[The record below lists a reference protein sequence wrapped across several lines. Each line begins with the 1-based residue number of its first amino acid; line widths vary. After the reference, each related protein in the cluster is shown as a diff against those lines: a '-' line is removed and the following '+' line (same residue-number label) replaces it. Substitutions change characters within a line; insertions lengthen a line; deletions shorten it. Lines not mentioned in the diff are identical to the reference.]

1 MFPPEVGQLFS
12 PDHGKN
18 LSFVEVAVTSL
29 TPPTGGC
36 PGKNEKR
43 RKKGSHGDSESGG
56 GKGECGM
63 GNRVMAMF
71 LGGQGGLALVGVLIL
86 TPRATGDLFEFPY
99 YQDCYG
105 TRGCRLLAA

>member
-43 RKKGSHGDSESGG
+43 RKKGAHGDTEARREEGG
-56 GKGECGM
+56 MQNGE
-63 GNRVMAMF
+63 
-71 LGGQGGLALVGVLIL
+71 
-86 TPRATGDLFEFPY
+86 
-99 YQDCYG
+99 
-105 TRGCRLLAA
+105 

>member
-43 RKKGSHGDSESGG
+43 KEEGLSRRYRGTGG
-56 GKGECGM
+56 GR
-63 GNRVMAMF
+63 GNAE
-71 LGGQGGLALVGVLIL
+71 LGI
-86 TPRATGDLFEFPY
+86 E
-99 YQDCYG
+99 
-105 TRGCRLLAA
+105 